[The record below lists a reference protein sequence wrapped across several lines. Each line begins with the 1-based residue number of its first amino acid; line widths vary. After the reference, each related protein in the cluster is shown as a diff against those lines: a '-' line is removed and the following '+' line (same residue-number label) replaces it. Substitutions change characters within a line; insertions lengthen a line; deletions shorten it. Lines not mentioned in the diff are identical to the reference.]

1 MTDEEFAAWL
11 GRQIKSPDRP
21 RTYDP
26 RIDNLLDDYQALKAL
41 DPDNK
46 VEILP
51 PVKDMREEDMAIRIT
66 GTELTT
72 PLVKFVEA
80 MQNADIIS
88 IHPSYNGEDFVIV
101 LTYKKV
107 SPFA

>member
-1 MTDEEFAAWL
+1 MTGEEFATWL
-11 GRQIKSPDRP
+11 GRQINLPDRP
-21 RTYDP
+21 RAYTE
-26 RIDNLLDDYQALKAL
+26 RINDLLDDYNALKAL

-51 PVKDMREEDMAIRIT
+51 PLKDMQDEDMAIRIT

-72 PLVKFVEA
+72 TLVKFVEA
-80 MQNADIIS
+80 MQSADIIS
-88 IHPSYNGEDFVIV
+88 VHASNNGEDFVIV
-101 LTYKKV
+101 LTYKNL